1 MQSAEYQ
8 QLLMRLESQTRES
21 LQIIDFSQGI
31 SLDGLTCAA
40 AMQYPQAY
48 QQAALLNGTAVA
60 SAASAGQYADYA
72 GVDLATAVSQ
82 AGAPGMSITCI

>member
-1 MQSAEYQ
+1 
-8 QLLMRLESQTRES
+8 
-21 LQIIDFSQGI
+21 
-31 SLDGLTCAA
+31 
-40 AMQYPQAY
+40 MQYPQAY

-60 SAASAGQYADYA
+60 SVASAGQYADYA